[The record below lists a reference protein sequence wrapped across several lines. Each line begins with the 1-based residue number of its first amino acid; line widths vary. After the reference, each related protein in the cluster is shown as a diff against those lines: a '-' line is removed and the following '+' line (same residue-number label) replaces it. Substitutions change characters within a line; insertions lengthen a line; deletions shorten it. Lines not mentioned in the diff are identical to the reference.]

1 MTLPTK
7 RLISGASIA
16 STIIGA
22 GLVLATW
29 LSSPPL
35 ARADEP
41 VTVDT
46 LFQWM
51 LKYSNWG
58 RWGLDDELGTVN
70 FITNFERRNAAAEVR
85 LGISIKT
92 AHEPRTMRF
101 DPQQPFDPAFPTLAP
116 KPLDPLEVDDP
127 TPFVFWAS
135 PPAYQS
141 DRWDFA
147 MASVVHSH
155 LDSLCHIA
163 SPPSASPRVYPERMV
178 YNGRTLRENNTA
190 RGCVKNGISTVANQ
204 GIFTRG
210 VLFDATLLPQLREGN
225 NPWLAPGTG
234 VTRANLEALERIEGV
249 RVVTGDVILLYTG
262 RWKRRAA
269 MGPWPSSCT
278 GSAAPPTC
286 GEAGYWY
293 DNNPF
298 FYERNIAQFGADA
311 WNDTTPAT
319 GLESYTSLPF
329 HGFQA
334 SMGIAHYDNLD
345 LEPLAKYCKDLG
357 RYHFLFTTAPFP
369 VAGGITSPLNPIAVF

>member
-7 RLISGASIA
+7 RLIGASMA
-16 STIIGA
+16 SIIGA
-22 GLVLATW
+22 SLVLATW
-29 LSSPPL
+29 LSSPPP
-35 ARADEP
+35 ARADQP

-46 LFQWM
+46 LLSWM

-58 RWGLDDELGTVN
+58 RWGPDDELGTVN
-70 FITNFERRNAAAEVR
+70 FITNLERRNAAAEVR

-92 AHEPRTMRF
+92 AHSPRTISF
-101 DPQQPFDPAFPTLAP
+101 DPQLPFDPAFPTLAP
-116 KPLDPLEVDDP
+116 KPKDPLDIDDP
-127 TPFVFWAS
+127 NPFVFWAN
-135 PPAYQS
+135 PPTYSS
-141 DRWDFA
+141 DRWNFA

-163 SPPSASPRVYPERMV
+163 TPPIASPRLYPEPMV
-178 YNGRTLRENNTA
+178 YNGRTRRENNTA
-190 RGCVKNGISTVANQ
+190 SGCLKNGIQNVANQ

-234 VTRANLEALERIEGV
+234 VTRANLETLERLEGV
-249 RVVTGDVILLYTG
+249 TVGTGDVVLLYTG

-269 MGPWPSSCT
+269 TGPWPSSCT
-278 GSAAPPTC
+278 GGATPPAC

-293 DNNPF
+293 DNIPF
-298 FYERNIAQFGADA
+298 FYERNVAQFGADA

-319 GLESYTSLPF
+319 GLEEYAALPF

-334 SMGIAHYDNLD
+334 VMGIAHYDNLD
-345 LEPLAKYCKDLG
+345 LEPLAQYAKDLR

-369 VAGGITSPLNPIAVF
+369 VVGGITSPLNPIAVF